1 MPKLRSI
8 ASRSPVQR
16 PQYMIENFIQIR
28 EIRGIRGVFVLISP
42 GVTPTSNYTPPL
54 TVTFPQP
61 RMTPMILA
69 RNRLRRNRDSLGRLA
84 IGIALMLSP
93 AIAVLC
99 AGWDRESA
107 KAAWAEGERLH
118 QALSTTPEP
127 SRESYLKCIRT
138 YQQVYLQDPH
148 FGYSPDAVF
157 EAAKLYQEM
166 GEKFGDLSYFKNAA
180 KLYRFLFTDYDLSPR
195 CPEALLRLGTISEDP
210 LADAQAAQQAYQKL
224 RTRYKSSPA
233 AATLAARSK
242 SAGTGKPVP
251 MSIPAQA
258 VASTPLPVQ
267 IAAPQRTEGPTA
279 IKNIS
284 IVPGKD
290 YTRVSI
296 VSDGAIRYSKNSLS
310 DPERIY
316 FDISGARLDQ
326 SLMYKTF
333 SVADK
338 FLKQVRTAQSRDD
351 LVRIVLD
358 LNGTGE
364 VVASDLAEAFGITIE
379 LHLKGAAVPNSKAIA
394 NPPAP
399 PAQPKEKVAPPAPA
413 ISVETRPPEPSAAKP
428 KQEIVS
434 QAIVP
439 NPSAAVKSA
448 SDARPAATKPALL
461 EKPAKEAPTNS
472 VISAPVPAK
481 EASAPPVPTPAKEV
495 AKSMA
500 QPPAE
505 PLAPPKTAAP
515 TSRGDRTLTRML
527 GLKIGRIVLDPG
539 HGGHDT
545 GTIGPGGYMEKDLVL
560 DVAKGLQKLL
570 QDRLGAQVILT
581 RTDDSFMSLED
592 RTIFAN
598 QQQADLFVS
607 IHANSS
613 VIRSVSGVETY
624 FLDFA
629 RTDSAREVAAREN
642 ATSDR
647 NIRDLQELIQKIA
660 QADKLQE
667 SRELASIMQKN
678 LYNGVHKLIPSTMN
692 RGVRSAPFVVLIG
705 AHMPSILAEISFLS
719 NPRDEKLLRKD
730 GSRQSL
736 AVALFEGI
744 EGYMKS
750 LGSSIALNRVHIN

>member
-1 MPKLRSI
+1 
-8 ASRSPVQR
+8 
-16 PQYMIENFIQIR
+16 
-28 EIRGIRGVFVLISP
+28 
-42 GVTPTSNYTPPL
+42 L
-54 TVTFPQP
+54 TATFPQP
-61 RMTPMILA
+61 RITPMILA
-69 RNRLRRNRDSLGRLA
+69 RSRLRRNRDSIGRLA
-84 IGIALMLSP
+84 IGIVFVLSP
-93 AIAVLC
+93 AIAVFSFVM
-99 AGWDRESA
+99 DREAA

-118 QALSTTPEP
+118 QALSLAPEP
-127 SRESYLKCIRT
+127 SREGYLKCIRA
-138 YQQVYLQDPH
+138 YQQVYFEDPH

-166 GEKFGDLSYFKNAA
+166 GEKFGDLSYFRNAA
-180 KLYRFLFTDYDLSPR
+180 RLYRFLCSDYDLSPR
-195 CPEALLRLGTISEDP
+195 CPEALLRLGTISENP
-210 LADAQAAQQAYQKL
+210 LADEQTAQEAYQKL

-233 AATLAARSK
+233 AAILAAKSK

-258 VASTPLPVQ
+258 VAPASPSAQ
-267 IAAPQRTEGPTA
+267 MAAPRKAEGITA
-279 IKNIS
+279 IKSIS
-284 IVPGKD
+284 IVPNRD

-296 VSDGAIRYSKNSLS
+296 VSDGAVHYSKNFLS
-310 DPERIY
+310 NPERIY

-326 SLMYKTF
+326 SLIYKILN
-333 SVADK
+333 VEDR
-338 FLKQVRTAQSRDD
+338 FLKQVRTAQSQAD

-364 VVASDLAEAFGITIE
+364 IVASDTTETFGITVD
-379 LHLKGAAVPNSKAIA
+379 LHLKSVTVPGSKPIT

-399 PAQPKEKVAPPAPA
+399 PPPPKEKVAPPPPVT
-413 ISVETRPPEPSAAKP
+413 SVETKPP
-428 KQEIVS
+428 
-434 QAIVP
+434 
-439 NPSAAVKSA
+439 
-448 SDARPAATKPALL
+448 DPAATKSKREVVSQAGIQNPGGAMKNASDAKPASTRPSLP
-461 EKPAKEAPTNS
+461 EKPAKETPAGNVIAAPPPAKE
-472 VISAPVPAK
+472 VPAPPIPVPAK
-481 EASAPPVPTPAKEV
+481 EVTKSAAPPPGE
-495 AKSMA
+495 
-500 QPPAE
+500 PP
-505 PLAPPKTAAP
+505 APPKTAAP
-515 TSRGDRTLTRML
+515 TSYGDRTLTRML

-539 HGGHDT
+539 HGGQDT

-560 DVAKGLQKLL
+560 DVAKELQKLL
-570 QDRLGAQVILT
+570 QDKLGAQVVLT
-581 RTDDSFMSLED
+581 RTSDTFVSLED

-598 QQQADLFVS
+598 NQQADLFVS

-629 RTDSAREVAAREN
+629 RSDSAREVAAREN

-678 LYNGVHKLIPSTMN
+678 LYGGVRKLIPSTMN

-705 AHMPSILAEISFLS
+705 ARMPSVLAEISFLS

-730 GSRQSL
+730 SNRQSL
-736 AVALFEGI
+736 AVALFDGI

-750 LGSSIALNRVHIN
+750 LGSSIALNHVHIN

>member
-1 MPKLRSI
+1 
-8 ASRSPVQR
+8 
-16 PQYMIENFIQIR
+16 
-28 EIRGIRGVFVLISP
+28 
-42 GVTPTSNYTPPL
+42 
-54 TVTFPQP
+54 
-61 RMTPMILA
+61 
-69 RNRLRRNRDSLGRLA
+69 
-84 IGIALMLSP
+84 MLSP

-99 AGWDRESA
+99 SAWDRE
-107 KAAWAEGERLH
+107 AARASWIEGERLH
-118 QALSTTPEP
+118 QALFVTPEP

-166 GEKFGDLSYFKNAA
+166 GEKFGDLIYFRNAA
-180 KLYRFLFTDYDLSPR
+180 RLYRFLCSDYDSSPR
-195 CPEALLRLGTISEDP
+195 CPEALLRLGSISENP
-210 LADAQAAQQAYQKL
+210 LSDSQSAQEAYQKL

-233 AATLAARSK
+233 AAELAARTK
-242 SAGTGKPVP
+242 NAGTGRPVP
-251 MSIPAQA
+251 MSIPDDVA
-258 VASTPLPVQ
+258 ASTPPPAQ
-267 IAAPQRTEGPTA
+267 IAAPQNTEGSIA
-279 IKNIS
+279 IKSIS
-284 IVPGKD
+284 IVPNKD

-296 VSDGAIRYSKNSLS
+296 VSDGALRYTKNSLS
-310 DPERIY
+310 DPERVY

-326 SLMYKTF
+326 SLVYKTI

-338 FLKQVRTAQSRDD
+338 FLRQVRTSQTRTG

-358 LNGTGE
+358 INGRGE
-364 VVASDLAEAFGITIE
+364 VAVSDNSETFGITVD
-379 LHLKGAAVPNSKAIA
+379 LHLTGVAAPNSKTMPI
-394 NPPAP
+394 PPAP
-399 PAQPKEKVAPPAPA
+399 APLPKEKVAPVAPVTSAEKRSPESPAA
-413 ISVETRPPEPSAAKP
+413 NKP
-428 KQEIVS
+428 KPETVS
-434 QAIVP
+434 QAIIQ
-439 NPSAAVKSA
+439 NPSAAAKDP
-448 SDARPAATKPALL
+448 SDAKSSAAKASLP
-461 EKPAKEAPTNS
+461 EKPTKEVQTGS
-472 VISAPVPAK
+472 IKGAPVPTK
-481 EASAPPVPTPAKEV
+481 ESSAPPVTYPAKEL
-495 AKSMA
+495 AKGA
-500 QPPAE
+500 APQPAE
-505 PLAPPKTAAP
+505 ATAPPKTASP

-539 HGGHDT
+539 HGGQDT

-570 QDRLGAQVILT
+570 EDKLGAQVIMT
-581 RTDDSFMSLED
+581 RTDDSFVSLED

-667 SRELASIMQKN
+667 SRELASVMQKN
-678 LYNGVHKLIPSTMN
+678 LYNNVRKLIPSTLN

-705 AHMPSILAEISFLS
+705 AHMPSVLAEISFLS

-744 EGYMKS
+744 EAYMKS
-750 LGSSIALNRVHIN
+750 LGSSIAINHVHIN